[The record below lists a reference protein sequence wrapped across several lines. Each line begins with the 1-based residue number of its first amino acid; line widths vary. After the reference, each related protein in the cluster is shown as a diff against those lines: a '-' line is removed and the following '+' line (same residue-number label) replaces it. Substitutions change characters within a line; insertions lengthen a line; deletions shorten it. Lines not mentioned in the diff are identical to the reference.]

1 MKNLT
6 RILFLIN
13 ISLLFSYSI
22 INSDIQ
28 ELSSD
33 SPPLLSRVEMN
44 HGFSLSSYSLNGF
57 SQSYSVYN
65 NSIFFNIS
73 DKTKFYSNLNLMY
86 SLSNIEYNDKM
97 NYSIDM
103 GIKYDLNENTKF
115 IFQIS
120 TSKYPRLYNNN
131 LSNY

>member
-131 LSNY
+131 LNNY

>member
-28 ELSSD
+28 EVTSD
-33 SPPLLSRVEMN
+33 PPPLLSRVEMN
-44 HGFSLSSYSLNGF
+44 HGFSLSSYSSNGF

-65 NSIFFNIS
+65 NSTFFNIS

-86 SLSNIEYNDKM
+86 SLSNIDYNDKM
-97 NYSIDM
+97 SYSIDM
-103 GIKYDLNENTKF
+103 GIKYNLNENTKF